1 MKETLAF
8 FGGFALVLG
17 LAGATLSYAAATS
30 QPAAACEQ
38 HTS

>member
-1 MKETLAF
+1 MAKRICLAV
-8 FGGFALVLG
+8 ALVLG
-17 LAGATLSYAAATS
+17 LAGATLTYAAATS